1 VVTSAAHG
9 VAEEGGGGSSRW
21 LNPAVAA
28 PGRWLK
34 QGCECAWGEGVWYGG
49 PDDGPL
55 LWAGQK
61 ELYPF

>member
-1 VVTSAAHG
+1 
-9 VAEEGGGGSSRW
+9 
-21 LNPAVAA
+21 VAA

-34 QGCECAWGEGVWYGG
+34 QGCECAWGEGVRYGG
-49 PDDGPL
+49 PDDGLL